1 MSTKRKRRQGTL
13 DAFKRT
19 KAFVTPEQEPIK
31 NKIVKK
37 QKSSP
42 SSSVKK
48 KLVLAHQENLPLSI
62 YKNCKYDMRGV
73 SKTIAKEYVDASSQI
88 EQICTIPFDFG
99 RSIQYGALSGICYE
113 ERLVDSF
120 LSGKILLNKNKQKM
134 FLKVV
139 SNQTMKNKMEE
150 LSNEYDCNETCI
162 QRALYLMNGDVDKV
176 KVLLDE

>member
-48 KLVLAHQENLPLSI
+48 KLVLADQENLPLSI
-62 YKNCKYDMRGV
+62 YKNCKYD
-73 SKTIAKEYVDASSQI
+73 
-88 EQICTIPFDFG
+88 
-99 RSIQYGALSGICYE
+99 
-113 ERLVDSF
+113 
-120 LSGKILLNKNKQKM
+120 NK
-134 FLKVV
+134 
-139 SNQTMKNKMEE
+139 S
-150 LSNEYDCNETCI
+150 
-162 QRALYLMNGDVDKV
+162 
-176 KVLLDE
+176 